1 MRILENIR
9 NIRNSIDIYIW
20 VWYNMGKINL
30 DKGDMYMGVIVL
42 TGKSCSGKDSVR
54 ERLEEWGY
62 NNIVSYT
69 SRPARINETNGID
82 YHFVERDTFEQMINN
97 NEMIEYRAYNTLF
110 LNKPDTWYY
119 GLRKDTLD
127 LNKKYVVILD
137 LEGTENFIKYYGKK
151 NCFVVYMCCTKS
163 ERERRAIERGSFDKT
178 EWNRRLVADEKDFK
192 SKKLKKLTDFTVV
205 NMSDNIE
212 DIPRIAQILNKMYI
226 ERFNKE
232 V

>member
-1 MRILENIR
+1 
-9 NIRNSIDIYIW
+9 
-20 VWYNMGKINL
+20 
-30 DKGDMYMGVIVL
+30 MGVIIL
-42 TGKSCSGKDSVR
+42 TGKSCSGKDSTR
-54 ERLEEWGY
+54 EELEKY
-62 NNIVSYT
+62 DFNNIVSYT

-127 LNKKYVVILD
+127 SNKKYVVILD

-151 NCFVVYMCCTKS
+151 NCFVVYMCCPKS
-163 ERERRAIERGSFDKT
+163 ERERRAIERGSFDRT
-178 EWNRRLVADEKDFK
+178 EWNRRVSADEKDFK
-192 SKKLKKLTDFTVV
+192 AKKLNKLTDFTVV
-205 NMSDNIE
+205 NMSD
-212 DIPRIAQILNKMYI
+212 DINDLPKIAKVLNRIYVEK
-226 ERFNKE
+226 FNKE

>member
-9 NIRNSIDIYIW
+9 NIRNSIDIWEW

-30 DKGDMYMGVIVL
+30 EKGDMCMGVIVL
-42 TGKSCSGKDSVR
+42 TGKSCVGKDSTR
-54 ERLEEWGY
+54 EELEKY
-62 NNIVSYT
+62 NFNNIVSYT

-97 NEMIEYRAYNTLF
+97 NEMIEHREYNTLF

-127 LNKKYVVILD
+127 PNKKYVVILD

-151 NCFVVYMCCTKS
+151 NCFVVYMCCPKS
-163 ERERRAIERGSFDKT
+163 ERERRAIDRGSFDKT
-178 EWNRRLVADEKDFK
+178 EWNRRLLADDRSFK
-192 SKKLKKLTDFTVV
+192 SKKLKKLIDFTVV
-205 NMSDNIE
+205 NMSDDIE
-212 DIPRIAQILNKMYI
+212 DLPRIAKILNRMYTQK
-226 ERFNKE
+226 FDKE
-232 V
+232 